1 MFTYPHSF
9 VIIDLSNGKTELI
22 MKTGKFTKHYEAQPN
37 EKQRES
43 LTKAFKTLAEGFLM
57 FGKNVTVTVSEA
69 NDNSVFAVLECGNF
83 YDTKLIG
90 PRGGIKTL

>member
-1 MFTYPHSF
+1 
-9 VIIDLSNGKTELI
+9 
-22 MKTGKFTKHYEAQPN
+22 MKNGKFTKLYEVQPN

-43 LTKAFKTLAEGFLM
+43 LSKAFKSLAEGFLM
-57 FGKNVTVTVSEA
+57 LGKNVTVNVTEA

-83 YDTKLIG
+83 YDAKLIG